1 MATHEPIVSA
11 CAFTVLMLRLCGQNN
26 NCKIKNFYRILDKI
40 NNK

>member
-11 CAFTVLMLRLCGQNN
+11 CAFTVLMLRLCGQINN
-26 NCKIKNFYRILDKI
+26 YKIENSYPFLDKI